1 MRLFNNSEQSS
12 YEKCKNRDGIL
23 KHSTKAKDLLSNSPF
38 CNTNIS
44 PEHICLSSDEQKC
57 CKDTAQEDCLEISK
71 CNSKYDSKLNKYLNK
86 QDFTLDNTVC
96 HNTIILIWNILTNS
110 LLSNDKADLSLTT
123 TNSIKLSKL
132 INNSSNFPFN
142 ELNKFIDDCGIM
154 KPDKSTIY
162 RINLR
167 CQLYKIKEERKTEI
181 DNNPYL
187 SDIHS
192 FIIVKFVDPSDQSV
206 SYKIYQSY
214 VFEYS
219 LKEWVS
225 GEIQQNKL
233 TAQYRSLLEKTLLKR
248 IQTWGNCI
256 SLEIIKLFLD
266 TFIKLVIEM
275 NNSPNNKEN
284 IDQLS
289 DQLFGKTL
297 LTDWICQRISL
308 KNINP
313 GIEILS
319 KDII

>member
-1 MRLFNNSEQSS
+1 
-12 YEKCKNRDGIL
+12 
-23 KHSTKAKDLLSNSPF
+23 
-38 CNTNIS
+38 
-44 PEHICLSSDEQKC
+44 
-57 CKDTAQEDCLEISK
+57 
-71 CNSKYDSKLNKYLNK
+71 
-86 QDFTLDNTVC
+86 
-96 HNTIILIWNILTNS
+96 
-110 LLSNDKADLSLTT
+110 
-123 TNSIKLSKL
+123 
-132 INNSSNFPFN
+132 
-142 ELNKFIDDCGIM
+142 M

-162 RINLR
+162 RINLG
-167 CQLYKIKEERKTEI
+167 CQLCKIENDRKTEK
-181 DNNPYL
+181 DNNPYM

-192 FIIVKFVDPSDQSV
+192 FIIVKFVDSFDQSV

-266 TFIKLVIEM
+266 TFIKLIIEM
-275 NNSPNNKEN
+275 NNSPSNKEY
-284 IDQLS
+284 IDRLS